1 MPESVVV
8 MVKTCIKT
16 ASFKKKY
23 DVKIKCLKIAI
34 RKPRFYWAGEGRY
47 KKPTN
52 TWIGIETISKFIL
65 ESLTGIRNL
74 RIPG

>member
-52 TWIGIETISKFIL
+52 TWIGIETF
-65 ESLTGIRNL
+65 TMFDGFWL
-74 RIPG
+74 RL